1 MAGQNP
7 PKDEAYRLLA
17 FFDNSTDGFFAEV
30 GVRHPTAGS
39 VSWLL
44 ETAGWKG
51 VLVEPQPDL
60 AAFLVTARSAQVVA
74 AACVAP
80 DKAGKPLALRVASPL
95 SSIDVGQPSTV
106 APSNYVIMVPTRTLD
121 DILQQAEAPMPVD
134 LLALDANG
142 LELDALLGFDFRRWR
157 PRLIVIADP
166 AVDLQRYRFL
176 KESGYQLVRR
186 AAGRGWYVVAGTPAA
201 ERRARWGIVRDYYLL
216 LPFRKLRRALS
227 RLKARIV
234 ATAE

>member
-7 PKDEAYRLLA
+7 PRDEAQRLFA
-17 FFDNSTDGFFAEV
+17 FFDNATDGFFAEV
-30 GVRHPTAGS
+30 GVRHLTVGS
-39 VSWLL
+39 VSWPL

-51 VLVEPQPDL
+51 VLVEPQPDI
-60 AAFLVTARSAQVVA
+60 AAFLVTVRSAQVVA
-74 AACVAP
+74 AACVAS
-80 DKAGKPLALRVASPL
+80 DKAGEPLALRIASPL
-95 SSIDVGQPSTV
+95 SSIDVGRPP
-106 APSNYVIMVPTRTLD
+106 AAAASNYVIMVPTRTLD
-121 DILQQAEAPMPVD
+121 DILQEAEGPMPID

-166 AVDLQRYRFL
+166 AVDLQRHRFL
-176 KESGYQLVRR
+176 KESGYRLVRR
-186 AAGRGWYVVAGTPAA
+186 ADGRGWYVVAGTPAA

-216 LPFRKLRRALS
+216 LPLRKLRRALS